1 MKKEKMR
8 KVAVFA
14 AVFGVL
20 SIALMLR
27 RSATKHI
34 LITDAAEMPVSS
46 IESGDSFDLLI
57 QKEDSKD
64 GKMKLIIPLAKSVS
78 SEDIKLE
85 DRYSD
90 HELLIYI
97 DSREEGFY
105 GDNAILSNSDILESA
120 VCYAENDAGSV
131 CLDFK
136 LDGFY
141 ANESALTD
149 HSTVEVEFFRP
160 KDRYDKIVLI
170 DPEIDKTFGGILP
183 GSGVSENDVTL
194 DVAQRLRSIAEKD
207 VENKIKFF
215 FTHMT
220 DADISDESKELLVK
234 ESCADMAVKLAAS
247 KSSDRDNN
255 GIETY
260 YNGTFFIRD
269 LSNVRFADIVERSC
283 SDNTGNTALG
293 IYECDESDAFIQNS
307 VVPSAKIS
315 LGYLT
320 GNKDAD
326 KLASGSYRQ
335 KAAEGI
341 YQAILDGYKEME

>member
-1 MKKEKMR
+1 MKKEEMR
-8 KVAVFA
+8 KVAVLT
-14 AVFGVL
+14 AVFGVV
-20 SIALMLR
+20 SITLMLH

-46 IESGDSFDLLI
+46 VNSGRSFDLLI
-57 QKEDSKD
+57 QKGDPED

-105 GDNAILSNSDILESA
+105 GDNAIVSDTGILESA
-120 VCYAENDAGSV
+120 VCHTENNTGSV

-149 HSTVEVEFFRP
+149 HSTIEVEFFNP

-170 DPEIDKTFGGILP
+170 DPEMNKSFGGFLP
-183 GSGVSENDVTL
+183 GVGLSEKEVTL

-220 DADISDESKELLVK
+220 DTDISDESKELLIR
-234 ESCADMAVKLAAS
+234 ESCADMAVKITT
-247 KSSDRDNN
+247 SDSPDKDNN
-255 GIETY
+255 GIETF

-269 LSNVRFADIVERSC
+269 LSNVKFADIVERC
-283 SDNTGNTALG
+283 CADNTGNTALG
-293 IYECDESDAFIQNS
+293 IYECDESDNLIKNS
-307 VVPSAKIS
+307 VVPTAKIS
-315 LGYLT
+315 VGYLT
-320 GNKDAD
+320 GNEDAD
-326 KLASGSYRQ
+326 KLATGSYRQ

>member
-1 MKKEKMR
+1 MKKEEMR
-8 KVAVFA
+8 KAAVLT
-14 AVFGVL
+14 AVFGVV
-20 SIALMLR
+20 SITLMLH

-46 IESGDSFDLLI
+46 VNSGKSFDLLI
-57 QKEDSKD
+57 QKGEPED
-64 GKMKLIIPLAKSVS
+64 GKMKLTIPLAKSVS

-90 HELLIYI
+90 HELLIYV
-97 DSREEGFY
+97 DCREEGFY
-105 GDNAILSNSDILESA
+105 GDNAIVSDNDILESA
-120 VCYAENDAGSV
+120 VCHTENDAGRV

-149 HSTVEVEFFRP
+149 HSTIEVEFFKP
-160 KDRYDKIVLI
+160 KERYDKVVLI
-170 DPEIDKTFGGILP
+170 DPEINTTFGGILSAA
-183 GSGVSENDVTL
+183 GLSENEVTL

-207 VENKIKFF
+207 VENKVKFF

-220 DADISDESKELLVK
+220 DTDISDESKELLIK
-234 ESCADMAVKLAAS
+234 ESCADMAVKIAT
-247 KSSDRDNN
+247 SDSEDKDNN

-260 YNGTFFIRD
+260 YNGTYFIRD

-283 SDNTGNTALG
+283 ADNTGNTALG
-293 IYECDESDAFIQNS
+293 IYECDESEALIKNS
-307 VVPSAKIS
+307 GVPSAKIS

-320 GNKDAD
+320 GNKDAE
-326 KLASGSYRQ
+326 KLATGSYRQ